1 MVKFAIPSEFETVPE
16 ISKPVPVLW
25 LYISRL
31 PAFVTVPEIFNR
43 PAVFEISALP
53 SLVTVPEMSKPL
65 EPALDISSSLIL
77 LTEPAIVNPEP
88 LLVIV
93 IFWLELSP
101 MTLPEPETR
110 NLPALFVIVADPFEL
125 CTVPSMLKPL
135 LPELVISNVVPEFE
149 TVPLMS
155 NILFVLSRSADPAL
169 LVTEPSIVKPP
180 SPEFVI
186 VILVPSF
193 CTSPP
198 VSTFKPPAA
207 LSIFPMPRLL
217 RTLPAI
223 FKPLSPELLI
233 SSVAPELVTV
243 PFISNILLVLVK
255 SASPFELVTV
265 PSIVNP
271 ASPLLFIASRSPAFS
286 TRPPVCTFKPPV

>member
-1 MVKFAIPSEFETVPE
+1 MLPALFVICPAPALLFTSPAILRPSTPLLVIFNCVPLEFTSPPSRISKAPASLVKLAIPSEFETVPE

-186 VILVPSF
+186 AILVPSF

-198 VSTFKPPAA
+198 S
-207 LSIFPMPRLL
+207 
-217 RTLPAI
+217 
-223 FKPLSPELLI
+223 
-233 SSVAPELVTV
+233 
-243 PFISNILLVLVK
+243 
-255 SASPFELVTV
+255 
-265 PSIVNP
+265 
-271 ASPLLFIASRSPAFS
+271 
-286 TRPPVCTFKPPV
+286 